1 MTLVEI
7 VEGWTDEIGPFT
19 LKADDVAVDLTG
31 LTVELIIRSKN
42 GALVETT
49 SDARVDDD
57 PTTGQ
62 VYWTPDAADLSYADS
77 PYAIRWK
84 VTDGDGNVVFF
95 PSGAADHIKVYR
107 A

>member
-19 LKADDVAVDLTG
+19 PKADDVAVDLTG
-31 LTVELIIRSKN
+31 LTVELILRSKT

-57 PTTGQ
+57 PTTGK
-62 VYWTPDAADLSYADS
+62 VYWTPDAADLSAAQS
-77 PYAIRWK
+77 PYTLRWK
-84 VTDGDGNVVFF
+84 VTDDSGVVFF
-95 PSGAADHIKVYR
+95 PNGRADELVVHR